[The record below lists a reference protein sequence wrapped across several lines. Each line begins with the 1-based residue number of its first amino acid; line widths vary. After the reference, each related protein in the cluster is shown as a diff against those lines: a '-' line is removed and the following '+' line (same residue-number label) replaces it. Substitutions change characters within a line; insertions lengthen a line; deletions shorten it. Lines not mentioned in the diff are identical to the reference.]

1 MKAKKRM
8 LVLLLILLAAAGV
21 GYLLLAHANAQA
33 AESAS
38 EDNSIVL
45 SSFSA
50 DSLEAIQYTY
60 NGEAISLK
68 KQDGNW
74 VLADDT
80 AYHINQTLVNS
91 MATALCQLS
100 ATQVIEN
107 VTDYSQY
114 GTDAPDMVVV
124 AQVDGETMTFSFGG
138 QNTVSSVG
146 YLQMAGDSNVYAVAS
161 SLESTFQYGKAD
173 LYDTSWLPVTLLR
186 SELARMDYHYRNNG
200 EEDTV
205 SLQAESEPAEST
217 AASSASADS
226 ASGTTYTQVWY
237 VAGTGDAVIP
247 LMATNMLDAVFT
259 APTAQITA
267 PGALAQYGLD
277 TPALTVQLTDTSGS
291 TQTISLGIGTDGYY
305 LMKSGDDSVYVASGD
320 LLTAFSHSAAALKQ
334 AKTEDA
340 LAASSALNPTLEAA
354 S

>member
-1 MKAKKRM
+1 M
-8 LVLLLILLAAAGV
+8 LVLLLVLLAIAGA
-21 GYLLLAHANAQA
+21 GYVLLARANEQA
-33 AESAS
+33 AQSAS

-50 DSLEAIQYTY
+50 DSLETIQYTY
-60 NGEAISLK
+60 NGEAVSLQ
-68 KQDGNW
+68 KQDGSW
-74 VLADDT
+74 ILADDP
-80 AYHINQTLVNS
+80 AYHISQTLVNS

-114 GTDAPDMVVV
+114 GVDAPDMVVT

-173 LYDTSWLPVTLLR
+173 LYDTAWLPVTLLR
-186 SELARMDYHYRNNG
+186 SDLARIDYHYRNNG

-205 SLQAESEPAEST
+205 SLQAESEPTEST
-217 AASSASADS
+217 SSAASGADDS
-226 ASGTTYTQVWY
+226 AAGTTYTQVWY
-237 VAGTGDAVIP
+237 VAGNGDEVIP
-247 LMATNMLDAVFT
+247 LMANNMLDAVFT

-267 PGALAQYGLD
+267 PGAPAQYGLD
-277 TPALTVQLTDTSGS
+277 APALTVQLTDTAGS
-291 TQTISLGIGTDGYY
+291 TQTISLGIGADGYY
-305 LMKSGDDSVYVASGD
+305 LMKAGDDSVYTVSGD
-320 LLTAFSHSAAALKQ
+320 LLTAFAHSAEALKQ
-334 AKTEDA
+334 PKAGDSLDA
-340 LAASSALNPTLEAA
+340 GSALDTTLDAA
-354 S
+354 G